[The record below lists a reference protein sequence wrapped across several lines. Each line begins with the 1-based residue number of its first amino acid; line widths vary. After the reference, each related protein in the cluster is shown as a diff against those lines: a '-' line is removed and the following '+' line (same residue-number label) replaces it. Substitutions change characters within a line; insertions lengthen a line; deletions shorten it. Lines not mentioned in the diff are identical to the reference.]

1 MHCSLT
7 SPNSISK
14 MLANYVMVG
23 EVLFSLGY
31 SALFNIPRYPEG
43 NPIANNCKG
52 RNEVYFE
59 FDYFVE
65 GGISRGG
72 GQYCMIE
79 NPFGKYA
86 CYTSIGIAI
95 IVCSNLCEIFFLG
108 RIVMYM
114 KTQTESVKKYLT
126 NSVFEDRKR

>member
-1 MHCSLT
+1 
-7 SPNSISK
+7 

-31 SALFNIPRYPEG
+31 SVLFNIPRYPEG

-59 FDYFVE
+59 FDYFIA

-79 NPFGKYA
+79 NPFGKYT
-86 CYTSIGIAI
+86 CYTSIGIAV
-95 IVCSNLCEIFFLG
+95 IVCSNLFEIYFLG

-114 KTQTESVKKYLT
+114 KTQTESVKQYLT
-126 NSVFEDRKR
+126 NSVFEERKR